1 MNAHARDWSAFV
13 TPSREEG
20 VCRLDL
26 AVEGITCAAC
36 MVQIEKGLGAQ
47 PGVSKARLNL
57 TSHRLAL
64 EWRPDETDAGTVIDV
79 LESLG
84 YRAHPFDPG
93 RVDEVEKVE
102 SQKLLRA
109 LAVAAFSSMNIM
121 LLSVSVWAGNASDIT
136 SETRDLFH
144 WISALLALPAAAYSG
159 QTFYRSAYHALRTG
173 RLNMDV
179 PITIGVTLALALS
192 VMETFN
198 HADHAYYESAMMLLF
213 FLLIGRWLD
222 HNMRRRTRSFAEN
235 LMALRAESALV
246 IEPDGSLREIPVSR
260 VAEGDR
266 VLIRPGERVSVDG
279 IVEDGNS
286 EIDQSLVTGE
296 TLMVAT
302 GPGTSVYAGTLN
314 AGGQLVVRVSAAGKG
329 TLLDDVNRLL
339 DNALQAKSRYMHL
352 ADRAAALYA
361 PLVHGAAALSFAGW
375 WLAGIG
381 WQPALVI
388 AISVLIITCPC
399 ALGLAIPAVQVVAS
413 GTLFRHGILLN
424 SGDGIERMARANT
437 VVFDKTGTL
446 TAPEPA
452 IANAADCPP
461 GTLAAAARLAL
472 SSRHP
477 LAAALAHHAGRAEPF
492 AGVEEVA
499 GEGVRVVI
507 DGTELRLG
515 SPAFCAAEAEA
526 RAIAERYP
534 LASLVAWRAGERS
547 PMVFAVDQSLR
558 PDAAAVVAALRER
571 GLAVEILSGDREESV
586 ASIAAALGVSE
597 WRAAQRPADKIA
609 HVEALRAAGRSV
621 LMVGD
626 GLNDAP
632 SLAAA
637 DVSISPV
644 TAVHV
649 SQAAADCV
657 FLGERLGPVVAAI
670 DVSRRAHRIMREN
683 LWFAALYNTIAV
695 PLAVAGL
702 VTPLIAAAA
711 MSGSSIVV
719 TLNAWRARLGR
730 AGLGDDVDSRQA

>member
-13 TPSREEG
+13 TPSEEDG

-47 PGVSKARLNL
+47 PGVKRARLNL

-64 EWRPDETDAGTVIDV
+64 EWRDTETDAGTVIDV

-93 RVDEVEKVE
+93 RVDEVEKAE

-136 SETRDLFH
+136 PETRDLFH

-159 QTFYRSAYHALRTG
+159 QTFYRSAYHAVRTG

-192 VMETFN
+192 IVETIN

-235 LMALRAESALV
+235 LAALRAEAATQIL
-246 IEPDGSLREIPVSR
+246 PDGSLREVPVSA
-260 VAEGDR
+260 VAAGDR
-266 VLIRPGERVSVDG
+266 VLVRPGERVSVDG
-279 IVEDGNS
+279 RVEDGTS

-296 TLMVAT
+296 TAMAAIAAGDEVF
-302 GPGTSVYAGTLN
+302 AGTLN
-314 AGGQLVVRVSAAGKG
+314 GPGQLIVRVVAAGSG

-339 DNALQAKSRYMHL
+339 DNALEAKSRYMHL
-352 ADRAAALYA
+352 ADRAASLYA
-361 PLVHGAAALSFAGW
+361 PLVHGAAAAAFLGW

-413 GTLFRHGILLN
+413 GTLFRHGLLLN
-424 SGDGIERMARANT
+424 NGDGIERLALADT

-446 TAPEPA
+446 TSPDQALT
-452 IANAADCPP
+452 NAAECPP
-461 GTLAAAARLAL
+461 GTLASAARLAL

-477 LAAALAHHAGRAEPF
+477 IAAVIAAHAGKVEPF
-492 AGVEEVA
+492 AGAEEVP
-499 GEGVRVVI
+499 GQGVRVVI

-515 SPAFCAAEAEA
+515 SPAFCGAETEAAALAA
-526 RAIAERYP
+526 RHP
-534 LASLVAWRAGERS
+534 LASLVAWRAGDR
-547 PMVFAVDQSLR
+547 PPTVFAVEQTVR
-558 PDAAAVVAALRER
+558 PDAAAVVEALKAR
-571 GLAVEILSGDREESV
+571 GFAIEILSGDQPAAVGEV
-586 ASIAAALGVSE
+586 AGRLGIGT
-597 WRAAQRPADKIA
+597 WKAGQRPADKIA
-609 HVEALRAAGRSV
+609 HIDGLRRAGRRV
-621 LMVGD
+621 LMIGD

-637 DVSISPV
+637 NVSISPV

-649 SQAAADCV
+649 SPAAAD
-657 FLGERLGPVVAAI
+657 FGLLRERLPPGVAAL
-670 DVSRRAHRIMREN
+670 DPSRPAHRIMREN
-683 LWFAALYNTIAV
+683 LWIAAAYNAVAV
-695 PLAVAGL
+695 PLAIAGY

-711 MSGSSIVV
+711 MSGSSIIV
-719 TLNAWRARLGR
+719 TLNAWRTRLGR
-730 AGLGDDVDSRQA
+730 VGLPSRIDEAD